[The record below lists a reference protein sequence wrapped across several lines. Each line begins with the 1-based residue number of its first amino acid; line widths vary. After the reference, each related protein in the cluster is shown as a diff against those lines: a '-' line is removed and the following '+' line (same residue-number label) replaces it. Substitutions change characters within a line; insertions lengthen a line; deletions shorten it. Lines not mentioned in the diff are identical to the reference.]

1 MSTEQTKTEHTRD
14 VTTETANPTDLRGP
28 RDGSMT
34 ALSLGFFGAAWFSWA
49 SEGLPAFWSVPLA
62 VGSVACLILAILG
75 GIFAWRARGG
85 PSAMNDP
92 AAGRR
97 FGRVV
102 GATYAVIGVGVV
114 ALAAMGLTAYIA
126 PWVAFVIGL
135 HFWALAPV
143 LQDRTLVP
151 LAVVVMLISG
161 VAVIV
166 GLSSEVLPSAITGAG
181 TGLALLAA
189 AMHGL
194 VRNRFR

>member
-1 MSTEQTKTEHTRD
+1 MSTEHSGGG
-14 VTTETANPTDLRGP
+14 TTETADPTELRGP

-49 SEGLPAFWSVPLA
+49 SEGPPAYWAVPLA

-75 GIFAWRARGG
+75 GTFAWRARGG

-114 ALAAMGLTAYIA
+114 ALAAMGLATYIA
-126 PWVAFVIGL
+126 PWVAFIIGV
-135 HFWALAPV
+135 HFLALAP
-143 LQDRTLVP
+143 
-151 LAVVVMLISG
+151 
-161 VAVIV
+161 
-166 GLSSEVLPSAITGAG
+166 
-181 TGLALLAA
+181 AL
-189 AMHGL
+189 
-194 VRNRFR
+194 